1 VPFKVLVATRS
12 FGSTSD
18 APWDV
23 LHNSG
28 CELVKADMS
37 QEMSEDRLIRLLE
50 GVEGAVIGVFPMTSY
65 VMENAPA
72 LKVISMHGVGT
83 DHIDL
88 EAASRLGIVIANCPG
103 TNDQAV
109 ADLTIGLIIAV
120 ARNIP
125 SVDNELRAGTWG
137 RQKGSELWKKTLGMI
152 GFGRIGSAVA
162 KRAIGFDMRV
172 LVYDP
177 YVEPEYV
184 IEIGAS
190 VAPLEDILAES
201 DYLSLHAALTAETK
215 NMIGSI
221 QFERM
226 KPSAFLI
233 NTARGGLV
241 DEDALHDALINGK
254 IAGAAMD
261 VFVEEPLRSG
271 PLLELKNVVLTPHI
285 GAHTVEAI
293 DRMGVM
299 AARNVVRTLQGGQP
313 ISRVV

>member
-1 VPFKVLVATRS
+1 MPFKVLVATRS

-299 AARNVVRTLQGGQP
+299 AARNVVRTLLGGQP

>member
-1 VPFKVLVATRS
+1 MPFKVLVATRS

-50 GVEGAVIGVFPMTSY
+50 GVDGAIIGVVPMTSY
-65 VMENAPA
+65 VMENAPT

-88 EAASRLGIVIANCPG
+88 EAAARLGIVIANCPG

-109 ADLTIGLIIAV
+109 ADLTIGLMIAI

-137 RQKGSELWKKTLGMI
+137 RQKGSELWKKTIGMI
-152 GFGRIGSAVA
+152 GFGRIGRAAA

-177 YVEPEYV
+177 YVEPQYV

-190 VAPLEDILAES
+190 VAPLEDMLVES
-201 DYLSLHAALTAETK
+201 DYLSLHAALTPETK
-215 NMIGSI
+215 KMIGTP

-241 DEDALHDALINGK
+241 DEDALHDALISGK

-261 VFVEEPLRSG
+261 VFVEEPLRSS
-271 PLLELKNVVLTPHI
+271 PLLKLKNVVLTPHI

>member
-1 VPFKVLVATRS
+1 MPFKVLVATRS

-109 ADLTIGLIIAV
+109 ADLTIGLIIAI

-125 SVDNELRAGTWG
+125 YVDNELRAGTWG